1 MRPSILSSTRP
12 GLSRRAARLARCM
25 LLMLI
30 LAPATQA
37 QRPVLVTESAFARRL
52 GDSGQDGPGQMLSV
66 TIGVMRSV
74 SKRIGLGAVV
84 QAGVAGDMY
93 SSLGPRVRIQAS
105 PDLAIDLTPLVR
117 LSAARPETGRIWLDA
132 GLMYRDLVGVGMT
145 LHVIDQ
151 HVSLNE
157 PPWSETRQA
166 QPVVT
171 AGLRLGSRPGR
182 IGAGVMGLAMVAAGV
197 AFASSGW

>member
-1 MRPSILSSTRP
+1 
-12 GLSRRAARLARCM
+12 M
-25 LLMLI
+25 LLMLA

-37 QRPVLVTESAFARRL
+37 QRPVLVTESAFAKRV
-52 GDSGQDGPGQMLSV
+52 GDSWQDGPGRILSV
-66 TIGVMRSV
+66 TAGLVAPVSNRIGV
-74 SKRIGLGAVV
+74 GAVV

-93 SSLGPRVRIQAS
+93 TSVGPRVRIQAS
-105 PDLAIDLTPLVR
+105 PHLAIDLTPLIR

-151 HVSLNE
+151 YVSLNE
-157 PPWSETRQA
+157 PPWSETRQG
-166 QPVVT
+166 QPVIT

-182 IGAGVMGLAMVAAGV
+182 IGAGVMGLAMAAAAV